1 MDRDIL
7 RHNGYARPFL
17 TKHSSVVANECFNMI
32 DDIPG
37 RRLVAQVCNTADT
50 NWANKTVGPV
60 WGAEN
65 TWYHVAW
72 KLNSSTV
79 TLYVNGVPVGTADS
93 LSDSRASST
102 LGVLSIGHGP
112 AVASRSWNG
121 RMSIVAFYQV
131 ALSDTQIQAH
141 YNAMS

>member
-1 MDRDIL
+1 M
-7 RHNGYARPFL
+7 
-17 TKHSSVVANECFNMI
+17 TKHSSVVANEWFNMI

-50 NWANKTVGPV
+50 NWANKTEGPV

-93 LSDSRASST
+93 SSDSRASST
-102 LGVLSIGHGP
+102 LGVLSIGHGL